1 MKKHLLYYS
10 EVYKIMECAY
20 EVHNT
25 LGYGFL
31 EKIYQNSLAFELK
44 LRGFKVETEF
54 PLTVYYKEQKVGQ
67 YFVDLSI
74 NEKILLE
81 LKAQDII
88 NNNHF
93 PQVLNYLKG
102 TKNRLALLINFG
114 KHKCE
119 FKRIIL

>member
-31 EKIYQNSLAFELK
+31 EKIYQNSLAYELK
-44 LRGFKVETEF
+44 LRGFTAEKEL
-54 PLTVYYKEQKVGQ
+54 PLTVHYKEQTVGQ
-67 YFVDLSI
+67 YYADILV
-74 NEKILLE
+74 NEKIVLE
-81 LKAQDII
+81 LKTQEII
-88 NNNHF
+88 NKNHF